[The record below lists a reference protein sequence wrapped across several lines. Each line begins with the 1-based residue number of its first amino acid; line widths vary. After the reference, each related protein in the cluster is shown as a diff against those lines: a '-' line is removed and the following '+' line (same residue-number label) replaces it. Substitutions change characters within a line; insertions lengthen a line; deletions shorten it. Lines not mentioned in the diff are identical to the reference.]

1 MKAALLLLLCA
12 GLAAPAAAQA
22 PVPAPPPGSPHSG
35 GFTPF
40 RDRAFGGTSTDATSI
55 EQPDSPLSV
64 TIARSDRDERGL
76 ILSLAL
82 ENVGDGPSTRQVLL
96 AWVIAPDGTVRGS
109 QKLESKRALA
119 AGEKRRMEVTIRSS
133 TTTMLPG
140 DIAVVAAPESAGTPP
155 WRGDTA
161 ALQKLARTAVQR

>member
-1 MKAALLLLLCA
+1 MRAATWLFVL

-35 GFTPF
+35 GFSPF
-40 RDRAFGGTSTDATSI
+40 RDRAFGGTVTDATTI
-55 EQPDSPLSV
+55 DQPESPLRV

-76 ILSLAL
+76 ILSLDL
-82 ENVGDGPSTRQVLL
+82 ENVGDGASTRQVLV

-119 AGEKRRMEVTIRSS
+119 AGDKRSVDFVIRSS
-133 TTTMLPG
+133 TTNMLPG
-140 DIAVVAAPESAGTPP
+140 DIAVVAAQESAGTPP